1 MKWHHAGILVSN
13 LNDSIQFY
21 KRMFG
26 FSFEKYL
33 TFQDEKIVFLR
44 NGNVQIEL
52 IESEENPVRLH
63 SIHIAWQ
70 VEDIEGWNRKLKR
83 EGLYPSEGPYSI
95 RNGWVTVFYEGPD
108 REIIELIQVTKIKNL
123 T

>member
-1 MKWHHAGILVSN
+1 MKWHHAGIQVSN

-33 TFQDEKIVFLR
+33 MFQDEKIVFLR
-44 NGNVQIEL
+44 NENVQIEL
-52 IESEENPVRLH
+52 IESEENKAPLH

-70 VEDIEGWNRKLKR
+70 LEDIEDWIRKLKK
-83 EGLYPSEGPYSI
+83 EGLYPLEGPYSLK
-95 RNGWVTVFYEGPD
+95 NGWITVFYEGPD
-108 REIIELIQVTKIKNL
+108 REIIELIQVNRI
-123 T
+123 